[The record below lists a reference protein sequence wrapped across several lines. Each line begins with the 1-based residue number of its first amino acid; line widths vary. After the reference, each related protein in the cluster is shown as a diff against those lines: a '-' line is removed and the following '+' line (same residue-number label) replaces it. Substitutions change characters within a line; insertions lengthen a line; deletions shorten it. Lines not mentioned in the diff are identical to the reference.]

1 MSSALPSKGC
11 GNIGGGEE
19 EWPRPSSLYL
29 SRLHISPSQNIAC
42 LRGVQPVLFSI
53 FLQSAPL
60 RLPNSLQSLRGLNLG
75 PARIHISSPPPPPT
89 PLTKECITEGM
100 KGFLLAV
107 VDLTS
112 SLCFTYLIDENQG
125 DRKVFFRTTLPH
137 CQFILLWYRQSSS
150 YTSTISLQLCPDQ
163 EHSLINI
170 KKKYYTV
177 GTGTCI

>member
-53 FLQSAPL
+53 FLLSAPL

-75 PARIHISSPPPPPT
+75 PARIHISFSPAPSHPPHQRVHNGGNERLSAGCRWSYIQPV
-89 PLTKECITEGM
+89 LH
-100 KGFLLAV
+100 L
-107 VDLTS
+107 S
-112 SLCFTYLIDENQG
+112 YLCMG

-137 CQFILLWYRQSSS
+137 CKFILLWYW
-150 YTSTISLQLCPDQ
+150 
-163 EHSLINI
+163 
-170 KKKYYTV
+170 
-177 GTGTCI
+177 